1 MKKRFFFQ
9 TLLLLCALIA
19 GSGGVWAEEKTST
32 LTFTAKCGGTGTADD
47 GVVWTVTSD
56 GAESTYGEKS
66 GIHYGTDNAEVQYV
80 ELSTSG
86 ISGTIS
92 KVVVAASGAKDVVA
106 TLSVTVGGEAF
117 GGSFTITNS
126 STPYTFTGS
135 ASGDIV
141 VRLEKPVK
149 AKKALYV
156 KSVAVTYDDGSAP
169 DTREATTVT
178 LGEYQT
184 TGEVGGSMNL
194 PSATVTTA
202 SGTPLDVVPTWE
214 SSNTEVASI
223 GNGVINFLAAGTTTI
238 KASYDGD
245 NNTKPSSASFELT
258 VTAAPITGAITSLK
272 ALQEAVTSTSTPVTI
287 QFNDVFV
294 TAVKGN
300 NAYLADAQ
308 GYGVLVYQKNHGLEA
323 GQVLNGTIEA
333 NLVLYNG
340 QTEITGFSKDG
351 LTITTTELTPE
362 EKTISAIT
370 AANQSTLVTLKG
382 VTFSNG
388 KLSDGTNEI
397 TYYDNFSAGS
407 LEEGATYDLT
417 GIVIIYKTT
426 LEIAPRTADD
436 IVKTSSGEEPVD
448 QRQELTLSF
457 PEASYEATM
466 GEDFIEPVL
475 SGVPEDFD
483 GTMVYSSSNGE
494 VATVGMEGEIT
505 LKGPGTTVITA
516 EATFSNLYKGSAS
529 YTLTVKEA
537 SVELEELANPYT
549 YTFEQ
554 KVFDAKSQTKTLKA
568 ATWELNVTCDD
579 VDGYFGSDK
588 TKGQQ
593 FGSGNKPATAITLS
607 TADIPGTITK
617 IVVNTSGANSIDAT
631 VSVKVGDTAFTFGE
645 EAAENV
651 TLTNTATDYEFTG
664 SASGTITLSWAN
676 NSAKAI
682 YVKSIY
688 VEYSNEEPQ
697 PVWAWADIFADF
709 TDQSFF
715 TEADANG
722 ATAGLKMNA
731 NGGFTRVAAD
741 DMTANAVISGK
752 WHSNDHGISNFSA
765 TVKVEGSVKISL
777 GTCAWGGN
785 VTVKDETGAEVV
797 PTFTTNT
804 GACYHQDKQ
813 NNIVVAYYAGEAAT
827 LTIAGGS
834 YVPYFAVESISA
846 EEIPHTANVTF
857 DVANAGAEGVAP
869 AAIEAEIGS
878 KITIPANRTLYKEGF
893 TLTAWTDG
901 AGAQYKPGD
910 EVTVSG
916 DLTLLPVFTENE
928 NVTITEPVTAIWD
941 FQQKNGAPV
950 LNYQNQ
956 TGIYVAQ
963 AEIGGKD
970 FDVKMSFD
978 TSNGGKIANGNWS
991 DWCQMNTGTKLTIPA
1006 VKGMTV
1012 SLESYTATTTTT
1024 IAGSTDYTTEGNVV
1038 TYTYEGSGE
1047 TIDIVIG
1054 DGSYFR
1060 YVKVVCPVPTEE
1072 AGFADIKADFTDQ
1085 SFFTEADA
1093 NGATAGLKMNADG
1106 TFTRVA
1112 ADDVTANAII
1122 SGKWHS
1128 NDHGI
1133 SNFSATVAVEGTV
1146 KISFG
1151 TCAWGGD
1158 VTVKNAEGETVA
1170 TMNTNTGACYHQD
1183 KENNIVSCYYKQDVA
1198 TTLTISGGSYV
1209 PYFAV
1214 EKVDPKDVPSD
1225 VKLIFDVANS
1235 GAEGVGPADEI
1246 VGIGKQYTLPKNF
1259 TLYKEGYTLTGWAA
1273 EGAVYAPGETIT
1285 APDAESL
1292 TFTPVFSENEVSL
1305 ADRDEAVT
1313 VKWNFRRDAGAPT
1326 VGWENQDGLVW
1337 VAQATV
1343 AGKTID
1349 VALPFSTAPGKFAN
1363 GNWTDWAQVNNGTT
1377 FHVPSCKGATIS
1389 MEAYGD
1395 ITTTTIDGQS
1405 DYTQGKTISYTVA
1418 GAAESVDV
1426 VIGDGSYYRYIQ
1438 VVLPKAEQ
1446 QQGGGESFDHVAG
1459 TINWPIGDEL
1469 QPVIS
1474 EDIAGAIS
1482 SASVSVGN
1490 ELTINTAKYF
1500 DTEMMHYTPV
1510 NSNAGNV
1517 EGVMIEYRVK
1527 PTAGVT
1533 FQPTQIDYAAVKV
1546 GTDNA
1551 TYSWS
1556 YTVDGEEST
1565 ITQIDPKPDLL
1576 RNNGA
1581 NSVENG
1587 GTAKLMH
1594 TETFEGVGECNE
1606 FTFRFYIS
1614 ACANNKNICIGN
1626 VTISGIVNGEAVSVN
1641 MYDLT
1646 AVASPE
1652 EGGSINIYPVSE
1664 QYEEGSEVTLT
1675 ATENFGYDFVNWT
1688 NAAGDEVST
1697 EAKFKYTVNS
1707 NETLTANFVAVNT
1720 YELALTIDGTN
1731 DYMVTINPAPTMV
1744 DGKMMYEEG
1753 QAVQLTA
1760 NQYEGLVTFTNWSDG
1775 DTGSSKL
1782 VSMTADVELTAMYAQ
1797 ADIIAGWDFYKRG
1810 NDGRKA
1816 DFAAQDNDG
1825 DALTLVETATGNT
1838 SGWLDKSHEAD
1849 GGYEGL
1855 MGAAVNWKQGTTEGD
1870 VGNWHWQTKVNAEAF
1885 TDINVQFQ
1893 MVFNYNAYPTYNVE
1907 YSLDGEQWTNA
1918 GSITMAR
1925 REIAQFKGQLPAE
1938 ANNQTELYIRMIADK
1953 TSELNTDVPSK
1964 NDGNSLGMFF
1974 ITGTPKLV
1982 DDGVAPVL
1990 VSTVPADG
1998 ATGAS
2003 ATGKIVLTFDERVKL
2018 ADDAVAYIN
2027 NTAINSEM
2035 QNPTSGIVNGKTIT
2049 FAYKG
2054 LEYSTEYSFIL
2065 PANSVA
2071 DLTDNFITEPIRLTF
2086 TIMTRPSI
2094 DKKLY
2099 DYVVENVDDLMA
2111 AISAAEARADK
2122 NVRYR
2127 IFIKDGEYTIPVKEN
2142 SLVAKAEGYEVPE
2155 CITFIRSG
2163 NISLIGESRDGVIIT
2178 NGIDKTDLFNGT
2190 YGKTSKYDGIGNSDV
2205 FQISGSDYYFQDLTI
2220 ESGMDD
2226 ATGRDLAV
2234 QDKATRTIYKNT
2246 GLRGFQDTW
2255 TSNNDNGLYYF
2266 EGGYVRGRTDYM
2278 CGKGD
2283 AFFNGVELR
2292 QVAGG
2297 YAAVPSKSIKY
2308 GFVYKDCT
2316 INGEP
2321 ATVNYATGE
2330 TRTAAQADGNYTLG
2344 RPWGSGTPIALYID
2358 TKMNVV
2364 PSAIGWNEMSGGW
2377 PKRFAEYNSMTSTG
2391 SQIDLSGRK
2400 KTFGDGHENN
2410 PILTAEE
2417 ALEAGDLHN
2426 MFGEWDP
2433 TLATEQAPIPTNVKV
2448 NKDTKVLSWDN
2459 SNYALLFAIVKDGK
2473 VIDFTIENSYTVDDA
2488 TASYSVRAANEMGG
2502 LSEASATA
2510 AITTAISEVTNG
2522 EQAVPKT
2529 VYNINGIRV
2538 QKAQKGLYIINGKK
2552 VVVK

>member
-56 GAESTYGEKS
+56 GTESEYGEKS
-66 GIHYGTDNAEVQYV
+66 GIHYGTGNAEVQYV

-223 GNGVINFLAAGTTTI
+223 GNGVINFLAVGTTTI

-300 NAYLADAQ
+300 NAYLADAD
-308 GYGVLVYQKNHGLEA
+308 GYGVLVYTKDHGLEV
-323 GQVLNGTIEA
+323 GQVLNGTINA
-333 NLVLYNG
+333 NLVLYRG
-340 QTEITGFSKDG
+340 QTEITGFSKEG
-351 LTITTTELTPE
+351 LTITTTELTPT
-362 EKTISAIT
+362 EKTIDAIT

-407 LEEGATYDLT
+407 LEEGATYDIT
-417 GIVIIYKTT
+417 GIVIVYNTT

-436 IVKTSSGEEPVD
+436 IVKTSETID
-448 QRQELTLSF
+448 TRLDLTLSF
-457 PEASYEATM
+457 PQESYEAIL
-466 GEDFIEPVL
+466 GEDFEEPVL
-475 SGVPEDFD
+475 TVDPAEYD
-483 GTMVYSSSNGE
+483 GMISYKSSDAS
-494 VATVGMEGEIT
+494 VATVSYEGLVT
-505 LKGPGTTVITA
+505 LVGPGTVIITA
-516 EATFSNLYKGSAS
+516 EAMASQTYKEAEAS
-529 YTLTVKEA
+529 YTLIVNERETPPEP
-537 SVELEELANPYT
+537 EELANPYT

-554 KVFDAKSQTKTLKA
+554 KEFDAKSQTQTLNA
-568 ATWELNVTCDD
+568 ANWELNVTCEDAN
-579 VDGYFGSDK
+579 GYFGYDG

-617 IVVNTSGANSIDAT
+617 IVLNTSGASSIDAT
-631 VSVKVGDTAFTFGE
+631 IGIKVGDTTFMCE
-645 EAAENV
+645 DAENA
-651 TLTNTATDYEFTG
+651 TLTNTATEYTFTG
-664 SASGTITLSWAN
+664 SASGAITLSWAN
-676 NSAKAI
+676 NSSKAL

-688 VEYSNEEPQ
+688 VEYSNEEQ
-697 PVWAWADIFADF
+697 PVWTWANIYADF

-765 TVKVEGSVKISL
+765 TVKVEGPVKITF

-1024 IAGSTDYTTEGNVV
+1024 IAGSTDYAIEGNVV

-1060 YVKVVCPVPTEE
+1060 YVKVLCPVPTEE

-1273 EGAVYAPGETIT
+1273 EGTIYAPGETIT
-1285 APDAESL
+1285 APDVESL
-1292 TFTPVFSENEVSL
+1292 TFTAVFTENEVSL

-2522 EQAVPKT
+2522 EQAVPET

>member
-1 MKKRFFFQ
+1 MKYKLLRLSLMACLTMLWGTAFAQDPDETFVFSEMGYSNAEKITEVQ
-9 TLLLLCALIA
+9 GTDVTLTLDKGPSTDPAYYTTGSALRLYNRNTMTVTSTTKTIEKVVFTFSGTSYTFNSLKSPATSFSSGKYEESGTTGTWTGSTSEFTVTA
-19 GSGGVWAEEKTST
+19 GATSGHARIQKMEFYYSNVSDTRTATT
-32 LTFTAKCGGTGTADD
+32 LTFGEHATT
-47 GVVWTVTSD
+47 GVVGEQMSWPEVTLAD
-56 GAESTYGEKS
+56 ATGAPIT
-66 GIHYGTDNAEVQYV
+66 
-80 ELSTSG
+80 
-86 ISGTIS
+86 
-92 KVVVAASGAKDVVA
+92 
-106 TLSVTVGGEAF
+106 GEA
-117 GGSFTITNS
+117 I
-126 STPYTFTGS
+126 
-135 ASGDIV
+135 
-141 VRLEKPVK
+141 E
-149 AKKALYV
+149 
-156 KSVAVTYDDGSAP
+156 
-169 DTREATTVT
+169 
-178 LGEYQT
+178 
-184 TGEVGGSMNL
+184 
-194 PSATVTTA
+194 
-202 SGTPLDVVPTWE
+202 WE
-214 SSNTEVASI
+214 SSNTNVAQI
-223 GNGVINFLAAGTTTI
+223 GDATIDFLAVGTTTI
-238 KASYDGD
+238 KASFAG
-245 NNTKPSSASFELT
+245 NNTYKPSSASFELT

-272 ALQEAVTSTSTPVTI
+272 ALQEAVTATSTPVTI

-294 TAVKGN
+294 TAVKGS
-300 NAYLADAQ
+300 NAYLADTE
-308 GYGVLVYQKNHGLEA
+308 GYGILVYQKDHGLEA

-333 NLVLYNG
+333 NLVLFRG
-340 QTEITGFSKDG
+340 QTEITGFSTEG
-351 LTITTTELTPE
+351 LTITTTELTPT
-362 EKTISAIT
+362 EKTIDAIT

-382 VTFSNG
+382 VTFSDG

-407 LEEGATYDLT
+407 LEEGATYDIT
-417 GIVIIYKTT
+417 GIIIVFNTT

-436 IVKTSSGEEPVD
+436 IVKTSGGDDSVD

-457 PEASYEATM
+457 PSESYEATM
-466 GEDFIEPVL
+466 GETFTAPVL

-483 GTMVYSSSNGE
+483 GTIVYSSSNGD

-505 LKGPGTTVITA
+505 LKGPGTTIITA
-516 EATFSNLYKGSAS
+516 DALFSSLYKGSAT

-537 SVELEELANPYT
+537 SVEPEELANPYT

-554 KVFDAKSQTKTLKA
+554 KEFDAKSQAKTLNA
-568 ATWELNVTCDD
+568 ANWEVNVTCDD
-579 VDGYFGSDK
+579 ANGYFGYDC

-631 VSVKVGDTAFTFGE
+631 FGVKVGDTAFMCE
-645 EAAENV
+645 DAENA
-651 TLTNTATDYEFTG
+651 TLTNAATEYTFTG
-664 SASGTITLSWAN
+664 SASGAITLSWAN
-676 NSAKAI
+676 SSSKAL

-688 VEYSNEEPQ
+688 VEYSNEEQ
-697 PVWAWADIFADF
+697 PVWTWANIYADF

-741 DMTANAVISGK
+741 DVTANAVISGK

-765 TVKVEGSVKISL
+765 TVKVEGPVKITF

-804 GACYHQDKQ
+804 GACYHQNKQ
-813 NNIVVAYYAGEAAT
+813 ANIVVAYYAGEAAT

-893 TLTAWTDG
+893 TLTAWTNGTD
-901 AGAQYKPGD
+901 AQYKPGD
-910 EVTVSG
+910 EVTISG

-928 NVTITEPVTAIWD
+928 NVTITEPVTVIWD

-950 LNYQNQ
+950 LNYQNK

-970 FDVKMSFD
+970 FDVKMSLD

-1292 TFTPVFSENEVSL
+1292 TFSPVFTENEVSL

-1459 TINWPIGDEL
+1459 TINWPVGDEL

-1500 DTEMMHYTPV
+1500 DTEMMHYTPI

-1527 PTAGVT
+1527 PAAGVT

-1581 NSVENG
+1581 NSVDNG

-1626 VTISGIVNGEAVSVN
+1626 VTISGIVNGETVSVN
-1641 MYDLT
+1641 MYDLAT
-1646 AVASPE
+1646 VVNPV
-1652 EGGSINIYPVSE
+1652 EGGSINVYPVSE

-1688 NAAGDEVST
+1688 NAAGEEVST

-1720 YELALTIDGTN
+1720 YELALTVDGTN

-1782 VSMTADVELTAMYAQ
+1782 VSMTEDVQLTAMYAQ

-1870 VGNWHWQTKVNAEAF
+1870 VGNWHWQTKINAAAF

-1907 YSLDGEQWTNA
+1907 YSLDGEQWANA
-1918 GSITMAR
+1918 GSVTMAR
-1925 REIAQFKGQLPAE
+1925 REIVSFKGQLPAE
-1938 ANNQTELYIRMIADK
+1938 ANNQAELYIRMIADK
-1953 TSELNTDVPSK
+1953 TSELNTEVPSK

-1990 VSTVPADG
+1990 VSSVPADG

-2027 NTAINSEM
+2027 NTTINSET

-2071 DLTDNFITEPIRLTF
+2071 DLTDNYITEPIRLTF

-2400 KTFGDGHENN
+2400 KVFGDGHENN

-2510 AITTAISEVTNG
+2510 AITTAISELANG
-2522 EQAVPKT
+2522 EQNVPET
-2529 VYNINGIRV
+2529 IYNINGVRV
-2538 QKAQKGLYIINGKK
+2538 EKAQRGLYIINGKK